1 MPVADEPFLPPITD
15 ERKRFMLRVLP
26 TAGPCKEAGE
36 IKQLIKE
43 GLIRLN
49 KDGRADLT
57 DTGRKFLQRL

>member
-1 MPVADEPFLPPITD
+1 MPATDEFSPPITD
-15 ERKRFMLRVLP
+15 ERKRFLLGVLP
-26 TAGPCKEAGE
+26 TAGEVKDAGE
-36 IKQLIKE
+36 VKRLIKE